1 LSRLWDKGGSGEV
14 APPDPVIERFTVGD
28 DPELDRD
35 LVPYDCLAS
44 AAHAVMLHEIG
55 VLDGDELAGLRREL
69 AAVAAEARAGS
80 FVISRADEDGHTA
93 IENRLTERLGDAGR
107 KIHTGRS
114 RNDQVIAA
122 LRLWGRDAVLALSVA
137 VLDVVERLLELA
149 GEHREVSVPG
159 YTHTRQAMPS
169 TLGHLFAAH
178 AEGLLD
184 QLPWLR
190 LAFDHLDRSP
200 LGSASGYGVPLP
212 LDRERVRELLGFAR
226 LQVNTL
232 AVQNDRGRSEHLVL
246 TVAAATVTDLARLA
260 HDLIL
265 FSRDELGYV
274 TLSAEVTTGSS
285 IMPQKRNPDV
295 LELVRATAA
304 RLRSRAAEVAAVYG
318 PLPSGYHRDLQL
330 TKQPF
335 LTGMAQALDAVR
347 AFHVALDGLTVHP
360 ERCRAAIQ
368 AATAATDEVYRRL
381 GDGVPFR
388 TAYREVG
395 QDPAGAVRGE
405 PAETWRGRTHAGAP
419 GALELGA
426 YRQAL
431 RAGREWS
438 TASSGRAQT
447 AWYVFDEEATAP

>member
-1 LSRLWDKGGSGEV
+1 LSRLWVKGDPEKA

-28 DPELDRD
+28 DPRLDRE

-44 AAHAVMLHEIG
+44 AAHAIMLHEIG
-55 VLDGDELAGLRREL
+55 ILDGDELAGLCREL
-69 AAVAAEARAGS
+69 AAVAAEAKAGS
-80 FVISRADEDGHTA
+80 FEILRADEDGHTA
-93 IENRLTERLGDAGR
+93 LENRLTERLGDAGR

-122 LRLWGRDAVLALSVA
+122 LRLWGRDAVLALTEA
-137 VLDVVERLLELA
+137 VLDVVDRLLELA
-149 GEHREVSVPG
+149 GENRQVSVPG

-184 QLPWLR
+184 QVPWLR

-265 FSRDELGYV
+265 FSSDELGYV

-295 LELVRATAA
+295 LELVRASAA
-304 RLRSRAAEVAAVYG
+304 RLRSRAAEVASVYG

-347 AFHVALDGLTVHP
+347 AFRVALDGLTVHP

-368 AATAATDEVYRRL
+368 AATAATDEVYRRI
-381 GDGVPFR
+381 GEGVPFR

-405 PAETWRGRTHAGAP
+405 PAETWRERTHAGAP
-419 GALELGA
+419 GAFDLDSDL
-426 YRQAL
+426 QAL
-431 RAGREWS
+431 Q
-438 TASSGRAQT
+438 ASRQWAQAT
-447 AWYVFDEEATAP
+447 LRRVRSADELMR